1 MEARHFR
8 TDSKT
13 CQVKQDFNII
23 CRFDEAMHMHN
34 IDEEKVPS
42 FIRRVRISDFPATS
56 TASHLSPKYN
66 RTDEEGEDLT
76 AGRR

>member
-1 MEARHFR
+1 
-8 TDSKT
+8 
-13 CQVKQDFNII
+13 
-23 CRFDEAMHMHN
+23 MHN
-34 IDEEKVPS
+34 IDAEKVPS

-66 RTDEEGEDLT
+66 RPDEEVDDST